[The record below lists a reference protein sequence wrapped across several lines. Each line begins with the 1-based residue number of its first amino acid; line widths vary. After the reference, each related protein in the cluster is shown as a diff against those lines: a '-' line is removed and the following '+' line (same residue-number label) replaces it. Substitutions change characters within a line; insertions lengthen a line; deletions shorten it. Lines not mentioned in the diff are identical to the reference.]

1 VKGFPPTCN
10 IAGTK
15 IFWKQVRSL
24 KGDIIR
30 EASTSKVTDIKKKNK
45 NIKQLVVGIALK
57 NRVPKIF

>member
-1 VKGFPPTCN
+1 MKGFPPTCTT
-10 IAGTK
+10 AGTK

-24 KGDIIR
+24 KGGITR
-30 EASTSKVTDIKKKNK
+30 EVSSSEVTDIKKENK